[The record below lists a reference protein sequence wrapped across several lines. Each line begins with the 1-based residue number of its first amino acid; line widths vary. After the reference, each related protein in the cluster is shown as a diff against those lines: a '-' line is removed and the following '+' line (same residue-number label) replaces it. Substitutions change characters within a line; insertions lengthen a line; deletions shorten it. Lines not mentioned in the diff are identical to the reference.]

1 MLDNE
6 LIKSGTT
13 HTLHVLNN
21 LSNLQNSVTVVKN
34 FFNQAMLDQLLE
46 FCETTKNWKDAY
58 DTVGGVINYRKKI
71 SWETDNIVEVSHT
84 VLENVT
90 PQISKM
96 FNKDLKFNGID
107 LWKDSTGYNIAR
119 HTDNPEFNASLQVY
133 IKNLPY
139 LSTVFEHNGITVTD
153 TSPGSGYLAD
163 NTVGIPHWLDGVVPE
178 NYNRFSLHAT
188 WT

>member
-6 LIKSGTT
+6 LIKSGTI
-13 HTLHVLNN
+13 HTLQVLNN

-34 FFNQAMLDQLLE
+34 FFNQTMLDQLLE
-46 FCETTKNWKDAY
+46 FCETTESWQDII
-58 DTVGGVINYRKKI
+58 VGGGVIDYRKKI

-90 PQISKM
+90 PQMSKI
-96 FNKDLKFNGID
+96 FNKDLKFNGVD
-107 LWKDSTGYNIAR
+107 LWKDMPGYTISK

-139 LSTVFEHNGITVTD
+139 LKTVFEFNGILETD
-153 TSPGSGYLAD
+153 PSPGSGYLAD
-163 NTVGIPHWLDGVVPE
+163 NTTGISHWLDGVVPE
-178 NYNRFSLHAT
+178 NYTRFSLHAT
-188 WT
+188 WS

>member
-6 LIKSGTT
+6 LIKSGTI
-13 HTLHVLNN
+13 HTLQVLNN

-34 FFNQAMLDQLLE
+34 FFNQTMLDQLLE
-46 FCETTKNWKDAY
+46 FCETTESWQDIG
-58 DTVGGVINYRKKI
+58 GGVIDYRKKI

-90 PQISKM
+90 PQMSKI
-96 FNKDLKFNGID
+96 FNKDLKFNGVD
-107 LWKDSTGYNIAR
+107 LWKDMPGYTISK

-139 LSTVFEHNGITVTD
+139 LKTVFEFNGILETD
-153 TSPGSGYLAD
+153 PSPGSGYLAD
-163 NTVGIPHWLDGVVPE
+163 NTTGISHWLDGVVPE
-178 NYNRFSLHAT
+178 NYTRFSLHAT
-188 WT
+188 WS